1 MQCSRA
7 RKHIV
12 VLERVSDFKV
22 KFFSPKVSIIYTL
35 SRNSG
40 CKHMFHK
47 EKDKVFFLNN
57 NKEYAE
63 MEITPLF

>member
-7 RKHIV
+7 RKHIA

-40 CKHMFHK
+40 CKHMFHQ
-47 EKDKVFFLNN
+47 EKDKGFFF
-57 NKEYAE
+57 KQ
-63 MEITPLF
+63 